1 MVARSYDDASAD
13 YWLTEISGLAL
24 GLPSDML
31 RYPSMTPMHVRGL
44 AHASTNRWQA
54 ISHAAGCTHN
64 ISAACDPFGTR
75 KPLLRCTPHDMMCLT
90 RLRMSV
96 SDPRD
101 IWSLQR
107 SFGIEASK
115 MVGWWAEVEEGLA
128 SLPVRSSDDAVK
140 VTSYVRKGHATLVVL
155 ANFGTRSAEV
165 TLTYDWAALG
175 LSAATAKLSAPPL
188 RVPPQP
194 AQHWP
199 LQAKLTV
206 PAPTKGA
213 PTSRDGLI
221 LLLQ

>member
-1 MVARSYDDASAD
+1 MVGGCLRSYDDASAD

-31 RYPSMTPMHVRGL
+31 RYPTMTPMHVRGL

-64 ISAACDPFGTR
+64 ISAACDPF
-75 KPLLRCTPHDMMCLT
+75 
-90 RLRMSV
+90 
-96 SDPRD
+96 DPRD

-107 SFGIEASK
+107 SFGIEASR

-155 ANFGTRSAEV
+155 ANFGTSSAEV

-175 LSAATAKLSAPPL
+175 LSASTAKLSAPPL

-213 PTSRDGLI
+213 PDSRDGLI